1 MVVYE
6 RSHMKRLS
14 SLQAW
19 LKSFAAKLTLGFALL
34 LLFSNIGMAFFLHQ
48 QTGGRQFLAAHL
60 GQSNNAV
67 LVTPVNAQQVLVG
80 TLANEVRLEQNG
92 RTIQHMQFPD
102 LIGGLAVSMQTG
114 APHFYVGTADGNI
127 TELDANFQ
135 QVSVQ
140 HVDGR
145 IVALQSAPGEGFL
158 VGYGSGAYS
167 SNYHVA
173 YYNAKAKTPVFI
185 SSPGSHAISALYV
198 RGNSVAYGTA
208 KSEVTMLDAA
218 TGKVRWATTLAQ
230 PISRLLVLADNRVL
244 AGDNA
249 GNVTLI
255 DTQGHAVWQLAAS
268 NYAIR
273 SLVFDEQRGY
283 FLIGDAQGALFVL
296 DTDGNIQT
304 TQNVAG
310 DDVQE
315 VLPAAGNTYLL
326 IPRNGPWQTVDPTAV
341 PAIVLGDTLKPYW
354 ITFNALCGLCL
365 VISFIL
371 ATSSLR
377 NSSRA
382 TLMLIKKKRIAYL
395 FTLPAIALIIVF
407 CYYPILTAL
416 YYSLTNFSLQN
427 VTQFVGLQNYGNIL
441 FNDIY
446 FRTGLLNMVLIVIAN
461 ILKTITFPLLAAELV
476 FWVRN
481 NVHRYIFRTLFVL
494 PSVVPGLVLTFMWRM
509 VYDPNTGLLNQLL
522 GSLGLA
528 QFQHAWL
535 GDERT
540 ALGSIISVGFPFISA
555 FAFLVYMGGLL
566 NINAEMYDAAQVD
579 GANWLDRFL
588 KIDLPFL
595 MPQFRILFFFVIAG
609 TVQGF
614 VDIFVMTAGGPGT
627 ATYVPALQM
636 YLNIADGHF
645 GYASA
650 IGIILFIMIVIP
662 TVFVL
667 LFKRQSTEE
676 VA

>member
-1 MVVYE
+1 
-6 RSHMKRLS
+6 
-14 SLQAW
+14 
-19 LKSFAAKLTLGFALL
+19 
-34 LLFSNIGMAFFLHQ
+34 
-48 QTGGRQFLAAHL
+48 
-60 GQSNNAV
+60 
-67 LVTPVNAQQVLVG
+67 
-80 TLANEVRLEQNG
+80 
-92 RTIQHMQFPD
+92 
-102 LIGGLAVSMQTG
+102 
-114 APHFYVGTADGNI
+114 
-127 TELDANFQ
+127 
-135 QVSVQ
+135 VQ

-145 IVALQSAPGEGFL
+145 IVALQSAPGGGFL
-158 VGYGSGAYS
+158 VGYGGGAYS

-173 YYNAKAKTPVFI
+173 YYNAKAPVFL
-185 SSPGSHAISALYV
+185 SPVSHAISALYANQNAV
-198 RGNSVAYGTA
+198 VYGTEQ
-208 KSEVTMLDAA
+208 SEVTMLDAA
-218 TGKVRWATTLAQ
+218 TGKVRWSITLAQ

-255 DTQGHAVWQLAAS
+255 DAQGHAVWQLAAS

-273 SLVFDEQRGY
+273 SLAFDKQRGY
-283 FLIGDAQGALFVL
+283 FLVDDAQGALFVL
-296 DTDGNIQT
+296 NTDGNIQT
-304 TQNVAG
+304 TRYVAG
-310 DDVQE
+310 DEAQE
-315 VLPAAGNTYLL
+315 LLPTAEDTYLL
-326 IPRNGPWQTVDPTAV
+326 VPRNGPWQTVDPTAV
-341 PAIVLGDTLKPYW
+341 PNIVLSDTLKPYW
-354 ITFNALCGLCL
+354 ITFNVICGLCL
-365 VISFIL
+365 AISFIM
-371 ATSSLR
+371 ATSYLR

-382 TLMLIKKKRIAYL
+382 TLTLVKKKRIAYL

-407 CYYPILTAL
+407 SYYPILTAL

-441 FNDIY
+441 FNDSY
-446 FRTGLLNMVLIVIAN
+446 FRTGLLNMVLLIITS

-522 GSLGLA
+522 ASIGLA
-528 QFQHAWL
+528 QFQHTWL

-540 ALGSIISVGFPFISA
+540 ALGAIISVGFPFISA

-566 NINAEMYDAAQVD
+566 NINTEMYDAARVD

-595 MPQFRILFFFVIAG
+595 IPQFRILLFFVIAG

-636 YLNIADGHF
+636 YLSIADGNL

-650 IGIILFIMIVIP
+650 IGIVLFIMIVIL
-662 TVFVL
+662 TIFVL
-667 LFKRQSTEE
+667 RFNRQSTEE